1 MLQNPENVPLP
12 TYDDLTAPEEHIPV
26 NNANNECL
34 YNLFYDHNCIAFS
47 PSDMDKWLEDNR
59 STISIHKEN
68 WSTLQGNE
76 VRHNSTYP
84 RYFNFTNFRSI
95 PHSDFQVRD
104 DENMESDLAK
114 GVTLFKQ
121 LENTIILRQ
130 YPDSSSFSITFHLVI
145 ELVTHVY
152 SQEEIRTKFDK
163 DCHPQKFYIE
173 SIPLGIHKR
182 MQNVE
187 ETHTHFTPDEYIDL
201 FTTRISNLT
210 YAKDER
216 NIYNIWIPS
225 ETFSSIFPSET
236 R

>member
-12 TYDDLTAPEEHIPV
+12 TYDELAPEEHVPV
-26 NNANNECL
+26 NNANNEGL
-34 YNLFYDHNCIAFS
+34 YDLFYNRNCLAFNA
-47 PSDMDKWLEDNR
+47 SDMDKWLEDNR
-59 STISIHKEN
+59 STISIHKED

-84 RYFNFTNFRSI
+84 KYFDFTDFHSI
-95 PHSDFQVRD
+95 PHSYFQVRD

-130 YPDSSSFSITFHLVI
+130 YPDSSSFSTTFHLDL

-152 SQEEIRTKFDK
+152 SQEEIRTKFGK
-163 DCHPQKFYIE
+163 ECHPQKFYIE
-173 SIPLGIHKR
+173 SIPLGIHKH

-187 ETHTHFTPDEYIDL
+187 ETPTYFTPEYIDL
-201 FTTRISNLT
+201 FTIRISNLS
-210 YAKDER
+210 YALDER

-225 ETFSSIFPSET
+225 ETFSSLSLFET